1 MQKHH
6 SFFCA
11 GLWPFI
17 VLPLLLAS
25 IVIFFNWEKIEY
37 NVALNAQQKLNDDYS
52 WSTVEN
58 FNRGRDI
65 LLTGTAPSQSEVE
78 GALTAARTAPGVR
91 STHFVGQISPVLLPA
106 QISIQFEGNDVV
118 LSGHVNNNSTKKSII
133 DDARVK
139 LGQRSVIDQLQV
151 SSDYGSAPDISGL
164 LATASLL
171 GDGAQLSMDG
181 DKLTVQG
188 KVRNIDQ
195 KNSLAARFASAF
207 SGSVENNLTVDLHQ
221 QCIDK
226 LSALL
231 SENMIYFDSGTT
243 TIQAQSN
250 AVINTIFDTISG
262 CPEIEFMVAGHTDS
276 TGSSAANL
284 ALSQERAQSVVE
296 QLVTLG
302 LKADRFTA
310 NGYGAETPIQSNET
324 EAGRA
329 ANRRIEFKLKE

>member
-25 IVIFFNWEKIEY
+25 IVIFFNWQKIEH
-37 NVALNAQQKLNDDYS
+37 NVALNAQQKLSPEFS
-52 WSTVEN
+52 WLKVEN

-65 LLTGTAPSQSEVE
+65 LLTGTAANDLEVE
-78 GALTAARTAPGVR
+78 GALTTARAVPGVR
-91 STHFVGQISPVLLPA
+91 SARFVGQVAPVLIPT
-106 QISIQFEGNDVV
+106 QIAIQFKGNDVI
-118 LSGHVNNNSTKKSII
+118 LSGSVNNNSTKKSII
-133 DDARVK
+133 DNARAQ
-139 LGQRSVIDQLQV
+139 LGKRSVIDQLQV
-151 SSDYGSAPDISGL
+151 SSNFGSAPDISGL

-181 DKLTVQG
+181 DNLTVQG
-188 KVRNIDQ
+188 TVRNIDE
-195 KNSLAARFASAF
+195 KNSLAARFASVF
-207 SGSVENNLTVDLHQ
+207 SGSVENNLSVDLHQ

-250 AVINTIFDTISG
+250 ALINTIFDTISG
-262 CPEIEFMVAGHTDS
+262 CPEIQFQVAGHTDS
-276 TGSSAANL
+276 TGSSVANL
-284 ALSQERAQSVVE
+284 ALSQERAQSVVA
-296 QLVTLG
+296 QLVTRG
-302 LKADRFTA
+302 LKADRFYA
-310 NGYGAETPIQSNET
+310 NGYGETRPIQSNET